1 MQLLHPDYY
10 KEELKH
16 VRRGQLVRHTPKI
29 KELKMGVKQI
39 DKEIVDVADAMSKI
53 EKVAMYDQDWYTK
66 ATVKKRGKGGKMGD
80 EKQKE
85 RYLMKEE
92 ELSTLEMVPASFFGG
107 KDKQLMYPDDGDEL
121 GRDHGPSSAG
131 LDYLRNNTQ
140 SMGGDMADR
149 MGGFVKGLGNNKQG
163 SRVVCGACGLP
174 LKFKAKKRHQY
185 SYMGFKC
192 ATTRREW
199 IFHDYLCVKL
209 RKIKEAIR
217 HYVFEQEKEEHN
229 INTDDPNAV
238 INALINIETSSSQKA
253 HKTHRPIKR
262 TTPKKGDHNY
272 NTDVQ
277 SDHEDSHSSKMR
289 ESIEYS
295 MTNLSGDDNDYTDEE
310 DRDRYGGNL
319 DDDDDIKDKG
329 KKKKKKR
336 GKKKRT
342 MREKNFNKLGFI
354 IDDNVKIPSHLHFRR
369 YRTHVKR
376 ILDRTDQDQRKYGKS
391 IKTYTERFNELP
403 EILLYCDLNEFGVA
417 LFQFISDCLKSKM
430 RKSLWHILEWL
441 ALEMPTNEILQLLK
455 KHTHLLSK
463 HELSNYDAV
472 CKATMEGSKFPIA
485 CALRLSAFMYK
496 RADVDLSNREAFRQ
510 KGKQYVEVARKLLK
524 EIESDHLFAMLLMIP
539 TDIGHSNVIEIALNY
554 DLKDFLED
562 PRIVRVFNCIW
573 FHGYDF
579 LEPESSFA
587 EPEIKVDTVFDKL
600 FYTPGRFFF
609 SAFGKF
615 VISSI
620 LYLGYLAL
628 FSYVTYLRI
637 YDYTDIED
645 NYIEIVLWVCSAGY
659 VVYEVLEFVDSPKEY
674 FSSFTN
680 YWDVLISINWIILF
694 YLRFVRT
701 PDFQYGVDG
710 TLDETAQRNTLATE
724 IYMGVWSVQCVILWT
739 RGKFVTYLIYFYP
752 FYHHIQ
758 CQDSLIIHHSL
769 NNLVWNVV
777 DPQIHEHE
785 FSFLQY
791 FFLFWHQ
798 LIELLIY
805 LCHNH

>member
-10 KEELKH
+10 KEEHKH

-29 KELKMGVKQI
+29 KELKMGVQQI
-39 DKEIVDVADAMSKI
+39 DNEIVDVAEAMSKI
-53 EKVAMYDQDWYTK
+53 EKVSMYDQDWYTK
-66 ATVKKRGKGGKMGD
+66 ASSNKKRGKSKMGD

-92 ELSTLEMVPASFFGG
+92 ELSTLDMVPSSFFGG
-107 KDKQLMYPDDGDEL
+107 KDKNIMLLDDGDDL

-140 SMGGDMADR
+140 SVGGDISDR

-163 SRVVCGACGLP
+163 TRVVCGACGLP
-174 LKFKAKKRHQY
+174 LKFKAKKRHQTY
-185 SYMGFKC
+185 YMGFKC

-217 HYVFEQEKEEHN
+217 NYVFEQEKEEHN

-238 INALINIETSSSQKA
+238 INALINIETNSSQKP
-253 HKTHRPIKR
+253 HKTHRPIPK
-262 TTPKKGDHNY
+262 TTPRKGDHNY
-272 NTDVQ
+272 NTDGDVL
-277 SDHEDSHSSKMR
+277 SDKEDSHSSKMR

-295 MTNLSGDDNDYTDEE
+295 MTNISGDDNEYTDEDE
-310 DRDRYGGNL
+310 RDRYGQM
-319 DDDDDIKDKG
+319 DDDDNDHN
-329 KKKKKKR
+329 KKKKKKK
-336 GKKKRT
+336 GKKGKT
-342 MREKNFNKLGFI
+342 IREKNFNKLGYI
-354 IDDNVKIPSHLHFRR
+354 IDDNVKIPSHLKFRR

-376 ILDRTDQDQRKYGKS
+376 VLDRINAEKRYGKS
-391 IKTYTERFNELP
+391 LKTYSERFNQLP

-417 LFQFISDCLKSKM
+417 LFQFISDSLKSKM

-441 ALEMPTNEILQLLK
+441 ALEMPTNDILQLLK

-463 HELSNYDAV
+463 HELSSYDAV

-496 RADVDLSNREAFRQ
+496 RADVDLSNREAFRK

-579 LEPESSFA
+579 LEPDSSFA

-620 LYLGYLAL
+620 LYLAYLAL

-637 YDYTDIED
+637 YDYTSVQE

-659 VVYEVLEFVDSPKEY
+659 VVYEILEFVDSPKEY

-680 YWDVLISINWIILF
+680 YWDVLISLNWIVLF
-694 YLRFVRT
+694 YLRFVR
-701 PDFQYGVDG
+701 PQNLQYGVDG
-710 TLDETAQRNTLATE
+710 TLDERAQRNQLPTE

-739 RGKFVTYLIYFYP
+739 RGMILALYHILIY
-752 FYHHIQ
+752 HHNQ
-758 CQDSLIIHHSL
+758 YQDSLIIHHSL
-769 NNLVWNVV
+769 NNLVYYVV
-777 DPQIHEHE
+777 DQQIYE
-785 FSFLQY
+785 
-791 FFLFWHQ
+791 
-798 LIELLIY
+798 
-805 LCHNH
+805 